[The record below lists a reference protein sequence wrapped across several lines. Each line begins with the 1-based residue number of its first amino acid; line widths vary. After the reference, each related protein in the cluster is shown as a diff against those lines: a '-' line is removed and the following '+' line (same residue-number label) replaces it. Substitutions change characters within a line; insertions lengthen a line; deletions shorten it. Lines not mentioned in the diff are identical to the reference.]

1 MEGKRFRAVKINL
14 DPFIREIIPIHLL
27 GVSYANLVC
36 FYAVCCCLV
45 HEFRGKDEN
54 LCTAFLFLSQVPAI
68 SLAYEKSESDIMKR
82 RPRDPAH
89 DKLVN
94 ER

>member
-1 MEGKRFRAVKINL
+1 MQILCASMPCAAAWFMSFG
-14 DPFIREIIPIHLL
+14 
-27 GVSYANLVC
+27 
-36 FYAVCCCLV
+36 
-45 HEFRGKDEN
+45 GKDEN